1 MDIYVYE
8 ITTQNAVS
16 GTWAV
21 NTPDIK
27 SGICHHIFL
36 ASNASDLTF
45 DFKLIDDKSNVV
57 YDTIR
62 REKTATFVLD
72 DEVTLPMRGIYTAR
86 VYNASSDGTFSG
98 RLMIRDQ

>member
-8 ITTQNAVS
+8 IRTQGAVS
-16 GTWAV
+16 GTFAI

-27 SGICHHIFL
+27 SGICYQIYL
-36 ASNASDLTF
+36 AANASDLTF
-45 DFKLIDDKSNVV
+45 DFKLIDDKSNVI

-62 REKTATFVLD
+62 REKTATFELD
-72 DEVTLPMRGIYTAR
+72 DEVILPMRGIYTAR

>member
-8 ITTQNAVS
+8 IRTQNAS
-16 GTWAV
+16 AGTWAI

-27 SGICHHIFL
+27 SGICKQIFL
-36 ASNASDLTF
+36 AANASDLTF
-45 DFKLIDDKSNVV
+45 DFKLIDDKSNVT

-72 DEVTLPMRGIYTAR
+72 DEVELPLRGIYTLR

-98 RLMIRDQ
+98 RLLIKD

>member
-8 ITTQNAVS
+8 INSQSAVS

-21 NTPDIK
+21 NTLNIR
-27 SGICHHIFL
+27 SGILRQIIL
-36 ASNASDLTF
+36 AATTSSITF
-45 DFKLIDDKSNVV
+45 DFKLIDDKSNVA

-72 DEVTLPMRGIYTAR
+72 DEVEIPVHGIYTMR
-86 VYNASSDGTFSG
+86 LYNASSDDTFSG
-98 RLMIRDQ
+98 RLLVED

>member
-1 MDIYVYE
+1 MDIHAYE
-8 ITTQNAVS
+8 ITSQNAVS
-16 GTWAV
+16 GIWSS

-27 SGICHHIFL
+27 SGICYQIIL
-36 ASNASDLTF
+36 ASNASNLTF
-45 DFKLIDDKSNVV
+45 DFKLIDDKSNVA

-72 DEVTLPMRGIYTAR
+72 DEVILPMKGIYTAR